1 MMLNNMFIN
10 KRVIIS
16 AMANDN
22 IMGVIGLFI
31 NSDDLFIY
39 INDDNDITRAIPID
53 NLIIIKEYENGD
65 EGEFEEIDSFDFGES
80 NGNTELQ

>member
-1 MMLNNMFIN
+1 MLNNMFIN